1 MTEELIYKYKIISLD
16 YIKNRNITLAI
27 KTLVEGLEINNR
39 DIDLLNILGLCF
51 YKKCMFNEAKIIFER
66 SLSITA
72 RNKAKRYL
80 EHINSEKFKFL
91 LLDYNEGIKALK
103 NRELNKAK
111 ILFEDIIKRENELIE
126 PYCILA
132 EICIYENKY
141 EEARE
146 WIEIL
151 MKKDIGN
158 EKILKYIKLKKQA

>member
-16 YIKNRNITLAI
+16 YIKNRNINLAI

-39 DIDLLNILGLCF
+39 DVDLLNILGLCF

-80 EHINSEKFKFL
+80 EHINSENFKFL
-91 LLDYNEGIKALK
+91 LLDYNEGIKVLK

-111 ILFEDIIKRENELIE
+111 LLFEDIIKRENELIE
-126 PYCILA
+126 PYCILT
-132 EICIYENKY
+132 EIYIYENKY
-141 EEARE
+141 EEAKA
-146 WIEIL
+146 WLEIL
-151 MKKDIGN
+151 MEKDIGN
-158 EKILKYIKLKKQA
+158 EKILTYIKYKK

>member
-27 KTLVEGLEINNR
+27 KTLVEGLEINNK
-39 DIDLLNILGLCF
+39 DVDLLNILGLCF
-51 YKKCMFNEAKIIFER
+51 YKKCMFNEAKIVFER

-80 EHINSEKFKFL
+80 DYINSDNFKL
-91 LLDYNEGIKALK
+91 LLVDYNEGIKALK

-111 ILFEDIIKRENELIE
+111 ILFENIIKRENELIE
-126 PYCILA
+126 PYCILT

-141 EEARE
+141 EEAKA
-146 WIEIL
+146 WLEIL
-151 MKKDIGN
+151 MEKDIGN
-158 EKILKYIKLKKQA
+158 ENILTYIKYKK

>member
-27 KTLVEGLEINNR
+27 KTLVEGLEINNK
-39 DIDLLNILGLCF
+39 DVDLLNILGLCF
-51 YKKCMFNEAKIIFER
+51 YKKCMFNEAKIVFER
-66 SLSITA
+66 SLSITV

-80 EHINSEKFKFL
+80 DHINSDNFKL
-91 LLDYNEGIKALK
+91 LLVDYNEGIKALK

-126 PYCILA
+126 PYCILT

-141 EEARE
+141 EEAKA
-146 WIEIL
+146 WLEIL
-151 MKKDIGN
+151 MEKDIGN
-158 EKILKYIKLKKQA
+158 EKILTYIKYKK

>member
-27 KTLVEGLEINNR
+27 KTLVEGLEINNK
-39 DIDLLNILGLCF
+39 DVDLLNILGLCF
-51 YKKCMFNEAKIIFER
+51 YKKCMFNEAKIVFER

-80 EHINSEKFKFL
+80 DYINSDNFKL
-91 LLDYNEGIKALK
+91 LLVDYNEGIKALK

-111 ILFEDIIKRENELIE
+111 ILFENIIKRENELIE
-126 PYCILA
+126 PYCILT

-141 EEARE
+141 EEAKA
-146 WIEIL
+146 WLEIL
-151 MKKDIGN
+151 MEKDIGN
-158 EKILKYIKLKKQA
+158 EKILTYIKYKK